1 MTSKHVFIQSEIKLI
16 FSLQSSPNTWPS
28 NLGRLAK
35 QNQISFNQRVKET
48 QPPSTCTVNGW
59 DNSYNGT
66 KTTVRYMDFMEAKES
81 HRLDVTASCT
91 KISSKLK
98 ESLAYLSPSD
108 NFLKHK

>member
-1 MTSKHVFIQSEIKLI
+1 
-16 FSLQSSPNTWPS
+16 
-28 NLGRLAK
+28 
-35 QNQISFNQRVKET
+35 
-48 QPPSTCTVNGW
+48 
-59 DNSYNGT
+59 
-66 KTTVRYMDFMEAKES
+66 MDFMEAKES